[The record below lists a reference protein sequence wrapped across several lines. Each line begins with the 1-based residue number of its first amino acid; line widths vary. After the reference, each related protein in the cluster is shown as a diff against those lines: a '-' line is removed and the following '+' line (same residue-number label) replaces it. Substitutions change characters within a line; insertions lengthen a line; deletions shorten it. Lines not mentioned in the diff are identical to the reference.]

1 MDRSVCVLCVAKFI
15 CYSSLEEL
23 KEISAFLVHFLI
35 SSWPFFIL

>member
-1 MDRSVCVLCVAKFI
+1 MGRSVCMLRVAKFI
-15 CYSSLEEL
+15 SYSSLGEL